1 MKNKRNAFIAL
12 LLVFSTL
19 AGCAKDIPEPVTNAD
34 YFDQKME
41 QLAITLANNDIKRI
55 SKAAVLDFKNS
66 DGRTSQLG
74 RYLSTKFTDIIIRHQ
89 LYTIPSFG
97 EVDSAIKSEGI
108 KYNGTLDKESAMKLG
123 KALNVEGLIV
133 GVISDL
139 QKGSDIDLIVS
150 IIEVK
155 SGNIISSANI
165 NLLRSKSVSTMLDN
179 TL

>member
-1 MKNKRNAFIAL
+1 MKLNKAL
-12 LLVFSTL
+12 LITSLILFGSL
-19 AGCAKDIPEPVTNAD
+19 SGCVKDIPEPVTNAD

-41 QLAITLANNDIKRI
+41 QVAITLANNDMKRI
-55 SKAAVLDFKNS
+55 NRAAVLDFKNS

-74 RYLSTKFTDIIIRHQ
+74 RYLATKFADITIRHQ
-89 LYTIPSFG
+89 LYTLPSFG
-97 EVDSAIKSEGI
+97 EVDNAIKAEGI
-108 KYNGTLDKESAMKLG
+108 KYNGTLDKESAQKLG
-123 KALNVEGLIV
+123 RALNVEGLIV
-133 GVISDL
+133 GIISDL

-179 TL
+179 IQ